1 MAEDRNMRILLIFG
15 GASPEHEVSIRS
27 AKTIYN
33 ALLTN
38 HEVLCAY
45 ITKNDVWMQVESPE
59 KLDSDTELNYDIPNQ
74 NWNFG
79 DTSIKIDIAFPIVHG
94 VGGEDGVLQNKLA
107 LWGVKFVGTPSE
119 ESELCF
125 DKRATKE
132 VLRGIGINVVEEIV
146 LLHINDAPSFEDAC
160 KQVGGDVLFVKPSR
174 SGSSVGVHKVKS
186 QEDLITALQDAFIYD
201 KVVLIER
208 AVSSPRELEMG
219 VLETLPGVFEPS
231 EPGEIVPDDDFYSY
245 DAKYAETSQSKTDV
259 NPELSSDL
267 KLQLKETA
275 IKANDALGCRGLVR
289 VDFLYD
295 GDRKILYL
303 NEVNT
308 LPGFTNISMYPMLWA
323 NSGYNINAL
332 VDKLVTVALDS

>member
-1 MAEDRNMRILLIFG
+1 MKVILIFG

-33 ALLTN
+33 ALLAN

-45 ITKNDVWMQVESPE
+45 ITKEDIWYRVENPE
-59 KLDSDTELNYDIPNQ
+59 KLESAVELNYDIPAQ
-74 NWNFG
+74 TWVFG
-79 DTSIKIDIAFPIVHG
+79 EESVKIDIAFPIVHG

-107 LWGVKFVGTPSE
+107 LWGVKFVGTPAE

-125 DKRATKE
+125 DKRATKQ
-132 VLRGIGINVVEEIV
+132 VLRGVGIDVVEEIV
-146 LLHINDAPSFEDAC
+146 LFNPSHAPSFEESC
-160 KQVGGDVLFVKPSR
+160 KQVGSDVLFVKPSR
-174 SGSSVGVHKVKS
+174 SGSSVGVHKAKD
-186 QEDLITALQDAFIYD
+186 QQALTDAVADAFKYD
-201 KVVLIER
+201 VEVLIER
-208 AVSSPRELEMG
+208 AVSSPRELEMAI
-219 VLETLPGVFEPS
+219 LETSPGVFAAS

-259 NPELSSDL
+259 NPELSDEL
-267 KLQLKETA
+267 RTQLKSVA
-275 IKANDALGCRGLVR
+275 LKANDALGCRGLVR

-323 NSGYNINAL
+323 NSRYNINAL